1 MLIGVTCLSTL
12 AKIRKYFPENEFFS
26 LRLIIRRPLGRL
38 LQEYRT
44 TNKYEEN
51 MEEIRKFL

>member
-1 MLIGVTCLSTL
+1 MLIGVTYLSIL
-12 AKIRKYFPENEFFS
+12 IRVRKYFPENELFS
-26 LRLIIRRPLGRL
+26 LRLIIRWPLRRI

-51 MEEIRKFL
+51 MEEMRKFL